1 MKNKKT
7 YQFKNCPVMPST
19 SIMNSGSGAWMCT
32 CVSFV
37 LQESPVKVQN
47 VNGIFHINILL

>member
-19 SIMNSGSGAWMCT
+19 SIINSGSCAWMCT
-32 CVSFV
+32 RVICITRKPW
-37 LQESPVKVQN
+37 EGPEC
-47 VNGIFHINILL
+47 